1 MATAADASKA
11 MHVEGGI
18 SRKED
23 KLWRFVFS
31 LQQALT
37 EITTKNYKNRREQVL
52 AVLWAIVDGIQFIS
66 LMIGRT
72 SGFDP
77 QTTKGLLGIIDFH
90 ILFTQHSWD
99 SYSRVFWAYFVL
111 TLFSAL
117 SFLYYLYR
125 QRRNKGRE
133 VQIWFSIAT
142 RTILYGLF
150 VPYVKLFASVFACG
164 QDDFLP
170 GASGSPGLF
179 VCLDLQWTVFAAIAG
194 GCLAL
199 FLAVGV
205 PFFFLFRHNHIGCPD
220 FESRPH
226 GRFHGPYTLARVA
239 AVAVAVIVPK
249 ESTIASLILLACSA
263 GSLYLLIILLP
274 SYRSFF
280 NYARG
285 GMLSAAAFLALAS
298 CVLTSVGRPG
308 EPARALGSA
317 VSLALA
323 PFAFAL
329 GLAVVH
335 VRYWLLRRAGSGSD
349 PLSVEYRNPY
359 EAELAIRLLL
369 QRDAGSD
376 AVNKAEAMYRSAVQ
390 QFPDSAYLQLQ
401 LAHFLKS
408 FCNNV
413 NAAHAELKLGWRREP
428 ALDYRYELHSTL
440 LFWERQAA
448 LYNSTQASAASDI
461 FNSADAKKQY
471 ETARQGH
478 TRTLKLTRAFW
489 IALTKKNLHVV
500 GALDDVPRKL
510 ADIAAA
516 ATATEATYLALI
528 KRFSN
533 SKILLR
539 SYGAFLEQCMNDK
552 PRAQLYYM

>member
-11 MHVEGGI
+11 MQVEGGI

-31 LQQALT
+31 LQQGLT
-37 EITTKNYKNRREQVL
+37 EITTKKYKNRREQVL

-66 LMIGRT
+66 LVIGRT

-77 QTTKGLLGIIDFH
+77 QTTKGLLGIIDLH
-90 ILFTQHSWD
+90 ILFTQHSWE
-99 SYSRVFWAYFVL
+99 SYNRVFWAYFVL
-111 TLFSAL
+111 IVFSAV

-142 RTILYGLF
+142 RAVLYGLF
-150 VPYVKLFASVFACG
+150 AWAGRAAESLHVPCLKLFASVFACG

-170 GASGSPGLF
+170 GASGSAGLF
-179 VCLDLQWTVFAAIAG
+179 VCLDLQWTVYAAISG

-199 FLAVGV
+199 LLGVAV
-205 PFFFLFRHNHIGCPD
+205 PLFFLFRHNHIGCPD
-220 FESRPH
+220 YESRPH

-239 AVAVAVIVPK
+239 AVAVAVVVPN

-285 GMLSAAAFLALAS
+285 GMLSAASLLALAS
-298 CVLTSVGRPG
+298 CALTSVGRPG

-323 PFAFAL
+323 PLAFAV
-329 GLAVVH
+329 GVGVVH
-335 VRYWLLRRAGSGSD
+335 VRYWLLRRAGSGPD

-359 EAELAIRLLL
+359 EAELAVRLLL
-369 QRDAGSD
+369 QRDAGSET
-376 AVNKAEAMYRSAVQ
+376 VNVRA
-390 QFPDSAYLQLQ
+390 P
-401 LAHFLKS
+401 
-408 FCNNV
+408 
-413 NAAHAELKLGWRREP
+413 
-428 ALDYRYELHSTL
+428 
-440 LFWERQAA
+440 
-448 LYNSTQASAASDI
+448 
-461 FNSADAKKQY
+461 
-471 ETARQGH
+471 
-478 TRTLKLTRAFW
+478 LT
-489 IALTKKNLHVV
+489 
-500 GALDDVPRKL
+500 
-510 ADIAAA
+510 
-516 ATATEATYLALI
+516 
-528 KRFSN
+528 
-533 SKILLR
+533 
-539 SYGAFLEQCMNDK
+539 
-552 PRAQLYYM
+552 